1 MAVSGAREVAPDV
14 YLLPVGRGPVASNVY
29 LVRSH
34 PAWVLIDCAWAGSAA
49 AIRSAAESL
58 FGPGT
63 RPEAILLTHVHP
75 DHSGSAGHLA
85 RVWQV
90 PVYAHAA
97 DLPLARGEYLP
108 AYGMPLDR
116 WVVVPLLRLLPRS
129 TRRRIT
135 AAGDITDVT
144 RALDP
149 EAGVPGLPG
158 WQVAPAPGHTP
169 GSVAYLRTGDGVLAS
184 GDAVLTV
191 DLNSLPGV
199 LLGRQRLA
207 GPPRYTTW
215 NRRAA
220 QRSISA
226 LAELE
231 PRVIAPGHGDP
242 LAHGAAEALR
252 ALARHDVGRAG
263 RRTVDR
269 LLVPLGDPGA
279 ARYRPPPRLYARL
292 QWLGFALTRLGLS
305 PRYVVTLEVPGR
317 RSGVIRRT
325 NVVLADHDGTGYLV
339 SLTGESEWVRNV
351 RAAGGRVVL
360 GRRGQRRAATLVEL
374 ASPDRPPVIRSWLL
388 RAGRRPGTAAVG
400 REARA
405 DFGVGPDLDLTEIA
419 ATADRFP
426 VFRVVPD
433 GSPGRSAELPGRPRA
448 CASPV
453 T

>member
-1 MAVSGAREVAPDV
+1 MRVPVAREIAPGV
-14 YLLPVGRGPVASNVY
+14 HLLRMGRGALASNAY
-29 LVRSH
+29 LVRSE
-34 PAWVLIDCAWAGSAA
+34 PGWVLIDCAWAGSAT

-58 FGPGT
+58 FGPDT
-63 RPEAILLTHVHP
+63 RPAAILLTHIHP
-75 DHSGSAGHLA
+75 DHSGSAGDLG
-85 RVWQV
+85 RSWQV
-90 PVYAHAA
+90 PVYVHAA
-97 DLPLARGEYLP
+97 ELPMARGEYLP
-108 AYGMPLDR
+108 GYGMPLDR
-116 WVVVPLLRLLPRS
+116 WLVVPLMRLLPRS

-135 AAGDITDVT
+135 AAGDITDVA

-149 EAGVPGLPG
+149 TAGVPGLPG
-158 WQVAPAPGHTP
+158 WQVVPMPGHTP
-169 GSVAYLRTGDGVLAS
+169 GSVAYLRADDGVLVS

-191 DLNSLPGV
+191 DLNSLSGV
-199 LLGRQRLA
+199 LLGRQGLA
-207 GPPRYTTW
+207 GPPWYTTW
-215 NRRAA
+215 NRQAA

-231 PRVIAPGHGDP
+231 TRVIAPGHGDP
-242 LAHGAAEALR
+242 LAHGTAEALH
-252 ALARHDVGRAG
+252 ALARAGTGRGG

-325 NVVLADHDGTGYLV
+325 SVVLAEHDGAGYLV

-360 GRRGQRRAATLVEL
+360 GRRGQRRAATLVEV
-374 ASPDRPPVIRSWLL
+374 APQDRAPVIRSWLL
-388 RAGRRPGTAAVG
+388 RARRRPGTAAVS

-405 DFGVGPDLDLTEIA
+405 NFGVGSDLDLAEIA

-426 VFRVVPD
+426 VFRVVPA
-433 GSPGRSAELPGRPRA
+433 GTPS
-448 CASPV
+448 
-453 T
+453 